1 MTTADL
7 RGVPE
12 TMLQTLY
19 ARAAYSQKPSALFR
33 DETSIS
39 IVSRLDYDFSH
50 AEKDAMMSDGVI
62 ARTLLLDRL
71 VWDFVRDNPDA
82 TVLNLACGLDTR
94 FYRVDNGRIRWYNL
108 DLPETIAVRRRF
120 FCEEERV
127 SMIAR
132 SAMDPAWPGEVAPP
146 QGPVLAV
153 IEGLTMYLTE
163 ADVRRLLTILESS
176 FSHLRVL
183 VEIMS
188 PFAVAH
194 IKEKSIEASRAK
206 FTWGAASGRALEA
219 LAPGLA
225 WAGDVSLVEGMK
237 ELYPAYRLVGWL
249 PPVKSI
255 SNKLAILQK

>member
-19 ARAAYSQKPSALFR
+19 ARAAYSQKPGALFR
-33 DETSIS
+33 DERSIE

-50 AEKDAMMSDGVI
+50 AQKDAAMRDGVI

-71 VWDFVRDNPDA
+71 VGDFVRENPDA
-82 TVLNLACGLDTR
+82 TVLDLACGLDTR

-120 FCEEERV
+120 FDEQGRV

-132 SAMDPAWPGEVAPP
+132 SVLDAAWPSEVQPAG
-146 QGPVLAV
+146 GPVLAV
-153 IEGLTMYLTE
+153 VEGLTMYLTE
-163 ADVRRLLTILESS
+163 PDVRQLLAVLDGAFPHIRLI
-176 FSHLRVL
+176 

-194 IKEKSIEASRAK
+194 VREKSIEASQAR
-206 FTWGAASGRALEA
+206 FTWGAASGRELKP
-219 LAPGLA
+219 LAPSFT
-225 WAGDVSLVEGMK
+225 WVGDVSLVEGMQQ
-237 ELYPAYRLVGWL
+237 LYSAYRLIGWL
-249 PPVKSI
+249 PFVRGI
-255 SNKLAILQK
+255 ANKLAILQK